1 MSVLDEDPLSHERLD
16 VELGRS
22 WEEAGGRFTIGT
34 ALEVDALIEAG
45 VEEADVFIASTNGDN
60 TNLVVAQIAQR
71 ALQRRARDRARARPA
86 PRRLVLRAGRCRRSA
101 RRRSRSSSSQQ
112 AALGERL
119 MDDGL
124 YVIIAGAGKV
134 GWNLARELLEKG
146 HEVTCVEQ
154 DRRRYLTVEQEL
166 EHAVQYG
173 DATEL
178 WVLERAG
185 IQRADLVV
193 AVTGDD
199 EDNLLICQVAKEKY
213 LCERI
218 IARVNNPRNLDH
230 FKLLGIQPAVSAT
243 DLILRLIEHE
253 VPRYGLVHLLDLPE
267 ERLEIIELV
276 VSDDAPAAGR
286 AIADIGLPD
295 GALVI
300 SVLRGGSG
308 FVPKADTV
316 VEAGDE
322 VLVVLDPGIE
332 EDITAQFVGENG
344 ARLRPPIPVPFAT
357 KTNSPPPERHPALR
371 PANKGTPPP
380 WAQWA

>member
-1 MSVLDEDPLSHERLD
+1 M
-16 VELGRS
+16 
-22 WEEAGGRFTIGT
+22 
-34 ALEVDALIEAG
+34 
-45 VEEADVFIASTNGDN
+45 
-60 TNLVVAQIAQR
+60 
-71 ALQRRARDRARARPA
+71 
-86 PRRLVLRAGRCRRSA
+86 
-101 RRRSRSSSSQQ
+101 
-112 AALGERL
+112 
-119 MDDGL
+119 
-124 YVIIAGAGKV
+124 YVIVVGGGKV
-134 GWNLARELLEKG
+134 GLNLARELIRNG
-146 HEVTCVEQ
+146 QEVTLVEGE
-154 DRRRYLTVEQEL
+154 RRAYLRIEQEL

-173 DATEL
+173 DGTEL

-218 IARVNNPRNLDH
+218 IARVNNPRNLEH

-276 VSDDAPAAGR
+276 VSEEAPAAGTKVVEL
-286 AIADIGLPD
+286 DLPE

-300 SVLRGGSG
+300 SVLRNGSG

-322 VLVVLDPGIE
+322 VLVVLDPGL
-332 EDITAQFVGENG
+332 EDAITSRFVADGDREG
-344 ARLRPPIPVPFAT
+344 
-357 KTNSPPPERHPALR
+357 
-371 PANKGTPPP
+371 
-380 WAQWA
+380 